1 MQYFIILLLASII
14 LPLGVFY
21 IGKRTKSRFKKTLVL
36 NIGSFFT
43 VLLFSTVYVF
53 SGSALAAGNEAGL
66 QAVSGMAFLAASLS
80 TGLGSIGAGI
90 ATASAASAA
99 LGALSENESIMGK
112 ALIFVGLAEG
122 IAIYGLLISLMILGR
137 V

>member
-66 QAVSGMAFLAASLS
+66 QTVSGMAFLAASLS